1 MRGEYKYERREIN
14 TLYVVN
20 RLIERELKV
29 DVVGNLATELEI
41 LAHRMVEVL
50 YLVLLNGV
58 IVMGLCRRDCLNRD

>member
-20 RLIERELKV
+20 RLIERELEV